1 MTIRRCKRTL
11 LFIPFGLTA
20 QRQRAAAAKS
30 KSAAFSSE
38 SHFSLRSFFT
48 TWHDHDVSLTPWS
61 ASQTYSS
68 RMADVEMKPKT
79 ADSGDA
85 GVEAAHTT
93 TDGQAATGVAQTN
106 DSSFT
111 TSSSSSTTRDQ
122 GSRER
127 KGSGSILRPNRTR
140 ARSTSSSMLVRLTT
154 RSSSIMDPSGGTG
167 TSSNGGDD
175 DDASSKKSK
184 QKYKSGVNWNALS
197 PQNEPFMGEDI
208 SQERSDED
216 VADPELEEMR
226 AVGGTAAAKKWARQS
241 SIGDPIF
248 ASYLRASSEAAAA
261 QAAAQAKAQSQAH
274 AQALAF
280 SQGHGP
286 FAAGSPSQFHSRRN
300 STLVTPMRS
309 RGELTSTSDESQSP
323 VSDDVLTQAAQQVLG
338 QAREAAVADGGV
350 QEPVA
355 EANGAA
361 DGTTQEEAAATDA
374 DKESKEAEEAAAN
387 AKPVKR
393 KTILGFPTKSK
404 EAKEKKSKDK
414 KKDKESKSKASS
426 RNASTTDLNAM
437 TTTAEA
443 TTSAGDGQPEKRQS
457 TTNASETGTVGRRRR
472 YADTRQL
479 DLLASELAAEALLG
493 PPYADGTA
501 HLGGHMTPEPRRA
514 SMMSVMA
521 MSGATGMS
529 TPSNA
534 SHADLSSTSPHL
546 NGGLTPLTTLPPPQP
561 AFYAESH
568 RNSGSSASS
577 PYSAS
582 PRSGNGELPRFEP
595 VSTTSRLEP
604 ETGLTILIAPIGVCK
619 VSAITFDA
627 QLTLCHTAS
636 QAQWPAF
643 RHARRPWRWSVPYAG
658 PPLLRDRRRGS
669 FWHSHCQRWSL

>member
-1 MTIRRCKRTL
+1 M
-11 LFIPFGLTA
+11 
-20 QRQRAAAAKS
+20 S
-30 KSAAFSSE
+30 
-38 SHFSLRSFFT
+38 
-48 TWHDHDVSLTPWS
+48 
-61 ASQTYSS
+61 
-68 RMADVEMKPKT
+68 DVEMKPKA

-85 GVEAAHTT
+85 GAEAAHT

-106 DSSFT
+106 DSSFA

-154 RSSSIMDPSGGTG
+154 RSSSIVDPSGGTG

-175 DDASSKKSK
+175 DDTSSRKSR

-216 VADPELEEMR
+216 IPDPELEEMR

-261 QAAAQAKAQSQAH
+261 QAAAQAKAQAQAH

-280 SQGHGP
+280 APGQGQ

-338 QAREAAVADGGV
+338 QAREAAVADGGI

-355 EANGAA
+355 EANGTA
-361 DGTTQEEAAATDA
+361 DGTTREQAAATDA
-374 DKESKEAEEAAAN
+374 NKESEEAAEVAAK

-414 KKDKESKSKASS
+414 KKEKESKSKASS

-437 TTTAEA
+437 TTTTTTAGEA
-443 TTSAGDGQPEKRQS
+443 TPAGDAQPEKRQS
-457 TTNASETGTVGRRRR
+457 TNTTSETSTVGRRRR

-479 DLLASELAAEALLG
+479 NLLASELAAEALLG

-546 NGGLTPLTTLPPPQP
+546 NGGLSPLTTLPPPQP

-595 VSTTSRLEP
+595 VSRTSKLGPEKRL
-604 ETGLTILIAPIGVCK
+604 TLLIAPIGVCK
-619 VSAITFDA
+619 VSAVTFDA

-636 QAQWPAF
+636 QAQRPAV
-643 RHARRPWRWSVPYAG
+643 RHARWPWRWPVPYAG
-658 PPLLRDRRRGS
+658 PPLLRHGRRGS
-669 FWHSHCQRWSL
+669 FWHSHCQRRAL